1 MRRILAWLKRY
12 FGWNHPPLTALPPE
26 NLRDSLRY
34 HNWAQRP
41 EVDSEC
47 GRAHPMFLLRS
58 YGGKKEQ
65 LSVDTEAR
73 SVNYYVLVREFG
85 GKPER
90 LDDLDIRPKS

>member
-1 MRRILAWLKRY
+1 
-12 FGWNHPPLTALPPE
+12 
-26 NLRDSLRY
+26 
-34 HNWAQRP
+34 
-41 EVDSEC
+41 
-47 GRAHPMFLLRS
+47 MFLLRS